1 MSGQGVLFAGL
12 FDKPVSVAFTR
23 PGQSSDGGALL
34 LKAVD
39 ARLGLT
45 QRLAEV
51 LRDRRQPGKVT
62 HAITEMVRE
71 RVFGIACGYPDGN
84 DAAKL
89 SDDPMMR
96 LLCHGA
102 ATAEKPL
109 ASQPTLSRLENSIR
123 RTDLVRMAYA
133 LTDTVLASERKR
145 RRGRAKQ
152 ITIDMD
158 PTEDPTYGNQQLTF
172 FNTYYDNWCYLPM
185 LTTLQFD
192 GEAEQWLVAPVLR
205 AGNAAGSLGAIALL
219 KRLLPR
225 IRAAFPG
232 AKIFIRMD
240 GAFATPEVLAW
251 LEAAGLH
258 YVVNMA
264 KNSVLKRFAEPLM
277 KEVRRQVTVTGCTE
291 KRYGEA
297 SYRAGKWRVARRAV
311 LKAEVVVLDGREPR
325 ENPRFVIT
333 NLAWKPK
340 RVYRFYA
347 GRGDVENRIKE
358 LHYGL
363 AFDRTS
369 CTSFWANQF
378 RILLVAA
385 AYTLYQQLR
394 RDAAGTDCARAQ
406 VWTLRDRLIKIGV
419 VVRESVRRILVEG
432 PLAFPW
438 FGTWRHIAF
447 RLGASP

>member
-1 MSGQGVLFAGL
+1 MEGQGVLFAGL
-12 FDKPVSVAFTR
+12 FDKPLSVEFTR
-23 PGQSSDGGALL
+23 PGQSSDGGVLL

-39 ARLGLT
+39 EKLKLT
-45 QRLAEV
+45 QRLATA
-51 LRDRRQPGKVT
+51 LHDRRQPGKVI
-62 HAITEMVRE
+62 HATTEMVRE

-96 LLCHGA
+96 LLCHGT
-102 ATAEKPL
+102 ATDEKTL
-109 ASQPTLSRLENSIR
+109 ASQPTLSRLENAVR
-123 RTDLVRMAYA
+123 RTDLLRMGYA
-133 LTDTVLASERKR
+133 LTDTVIARERTR
-145 RRGRAKQ
+145 RRGRVKQ

-158 PTEDPTYGNQQLTF
+158 PTEDPTYGGQQLTF
-172 FNTYYDNWCYLPM
+172 FNAYYDNYCYLPM

-192 GEAEQWLVAPVLR
+192 GEPEHVMVAPVLR
-205 AGNAAGSLGAIALL
+205 PGNAKGSLGAIALL

-232 AKIFIRMD
+232 ARIFVRMD

-251 LEAAGLH
+251 LEAERLL

-264 KNSVLKRFAEPLM
+264 KNAVLKRFAESLM
-277 KEVRRQVTVTGCTE
+277 KQVRREVKTSGRTE

-297 SYRAGKWRVARRAV
+297 MYRAGKWSVARRAV
-311 LKAEVVVLDGREPR
+311 IKAEVVVLEGREPR
-325 ENPRFVIT
+325 ENPRFIIT
-333 NLAWKPK
+333 NLRWAPK

-369 CTSFWANQF
+369 CTSFLANQF
-378 RILLVAA
+378 RILLAAA